1 MTHRLGASTMPEFFG
16 ARFQSKG
23 LRIAAA
29 AIIFVFL
36 IPYTASVYNGL
47 SRLFGMAFGLP
58 YEWCVIGMAVI
69 TCIYAVSYTH
79 LCHTQDDQSYLVGSL
94 LGQASDSCIVEEH
107 VRLMHSRLVFPR
119 KTNQR

>member
-1 MTHRLGASTMPEFFG
+1 MLRRPLVRIWLILLRLDYLNRSQVEAGNDLLEPCS
-16 ARFQSKG
+16 S
-23 LRIAAA
+23 
-29 AIIFVFL
+29 
-36 IPYTASVYNGL
+36 S
-47 SRLFGMAFGLP
+47 
-58 YEWCVIGMAVI
+58 
-69 TCIYAVSYTH
+69 